1 MAVSPKS
8 VVGSHG
14 MTATRFLLSA
24 IECRGIRAAGI
35 RIPVLLR
42 RVTDALT
49 TTNSPAAAKNECDMN
64 DEFELWDLRVEVI
77 GDPESFVCRH
87 EIGSHFDVSGEN
99 LAFPVGQGQFCTF
112 S

>member
-14 MTATRFLLSA
+14 MAATRFLLSA

-35 RIPVLLR
+35 RIPVELR

-49 TTNSPAAAKNECDMN
+49 ATKSPAKLGTPIIIALH
-64 DEFELWDLRVEVI
+64 F
-77 GDPESFVCRH
+77 SFFRTQKVAGMGRQARL
-87 EIGSHFDVSGEN
+87 S
-99 LAFPVGQGQFCTF
+99 
-112 S
+112 